1 MTLAKQSDTLYNN
14 KKVLGGNLF
23 VNCNCKGKNGKIN
36 IADMIFSPMKR
47 FAKRIGIIPDNTAG
61 ELCCRLGQTPVCV
74 E

>member
-1 MTLAKQSDTLYNN
+1 M
-14 KKVLGGNLF
+14 F

-47 FAKRIGIIPDNTAG
+47 FAKCIGIILDNTAC